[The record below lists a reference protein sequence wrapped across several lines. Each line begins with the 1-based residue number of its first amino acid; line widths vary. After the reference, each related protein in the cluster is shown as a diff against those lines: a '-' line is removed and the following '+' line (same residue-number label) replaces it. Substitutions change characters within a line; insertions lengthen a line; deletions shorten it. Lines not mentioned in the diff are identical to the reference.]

1 MTKEIKKAIDDPT
14 NISFMALLDEDK
26 SKVIGSIAV
35 DEVMCGDWDAVQE
48 DLGELHSIQAKACT
62 LRKNLLENN

>member
-1 MTKEIKKAIDDPT
+1 MTTKFTKEELTKIYDMARDAI
-14 NISFMALLDEDK
+14 
-26 SKVIGSIAV
+26 

-62 LRKNLLENN
+62 LLKNLLENN

>member
-1 MTKEIKKAIDDPT
+1 MTTKFTEEELTKIYD
-14 NISFMALLDEDK
+14 MARDT
-26 SKVIGSIAV
+26 I